1 MSAFFRGLANSFRGI
16 NGRILMVAIVAMA
29 ALAAVGFV
37 SVRTISSVTLAE
49 HEARARVIVEAA
61 TKIVESFE
69 ARAAKGELSQ
79 EAAQKAAKD
88 VLRTVRYDG
97 SEYISI
103 KLAHGM
109 TVMHGQ
115 VAARE
120 GTNTWDD
127 KDANGTYF
135 AREMTRTA
143 EQGGGF
149 SYYLW
154 PKIANAPPTRKAT
167 YSKFAAGDW
176 KWLVSSGI
184 YLDDVEAAAWSNV
197 LRTSGA
203 IAGLALVTFGLAFWL
218 GRRITRPILGL
229 SAATNRLAEGDLSV
243 VVPSLERKDEI
254 GTMAKAIEVLK
265 EKSAEAARLRDEQE
279 RLKAAAAEERQGT
292 LRKLADGF
300 ETSVKRMVD
309 RMAGS
314 ATEMEASANAMTGT
328 AAEANKEA
336 TSAAA
341 AAEQTKTNVSTVA
354 AATEELSS
362 SISEIARQVTQ
373 SSQIAGGAVGDAERT
388 NKAMAEL
395 AESAT
400 RVGAIVELISGIAS
414 QTNLLALNATIEAAR
429 AGEAGK
435 GFAVVASEVKSLAT
449 QTAKATEE
457 IQAKV
462 AEIQS
467 MTGTAV
473 TAIHGIGETVG
484 HMNEIATTIASAVEQ
499 QGAATR
505 EISGNVHQAAEG
517 TRQVSGNVAAAQRA
531 TTETGSAAGTV
542 LTAAGSL
549 SRDAAELRTEVE
561 RFLESVR
568 AA

>member
-1 MSAFFRGLANSFRGI
+1 MIALLHRISEPLRGI
-16 NGRILMVAIVAMA
+16 NGRIFVLAVVAMV
-29 ALAAVGFV
+29 ALAAVGLV
-37 SVRTISSVTLAE
+37 SVRTIATVTLSE
-49 HEARARVIVEAA
+49 HEARARVVAEAA
-61 TKIVESFE
+61 TKIVEALE
-69 ARAAKGELSQ
+69 ARAVKGELSQ
-79 EAAQKAAKD
+79 EAAQTAAKEA
-88 VLRTVRYDG
+88 LRAMRFDG
-97 SEYISI
+97 TEYVTARTPDGTIVI
-103 KLAHGM
+103 
-109 TVMHGQ
+109 HGQ
-115 VAARE
+115 MPTRE
-120 GTNTWDD
+120 GFQTIND
-127 KDANGTYF
+127 KDVNGVAYG
-135 AREMTRTA
+135 RDILNSA
-143 EQGGGF
+143 EAGGGF
-149 SYYLW
+149 SYYSW
-154 PKIANAPPTRKAT
+154 PKVPNTPPVRKVMYSTKAT
-167 YSKFAAGDW
+167 GAW
-176 KWLVSSGI
+176 KWIVSSGI
-184 YLDDVEAAAWSNV
+184 YLDDVDTAVWSNA
-197 LRTSGA
+197 LRTAGT
-203 IAGLALVTFGLAFWL
+203 IAALALVTFGLAFWL

-362 SISEIARQVTQ
+362 SIGEIARQVTQ

-395 AESAT
+395 AESAK

-561 RFLESVR
+561 RFLEGVR

>member
-1 MSAFFRGLANSFRGI
+1 
-16 NGRILMVAIVAMA
+16 V
-29 ALAAVGFV
+29 
-37 SVRTISSVTLAE
+37 
-49 HEARARVIVEAA
+49 
-61 TKIVESFE
+61 
-69 ARAAKGELSQ
+69 
-79 EAAQKAAKD
+79 
-88 VLRTVRYDG
+88 
-97 SEYISI
+97 
-103 KLAHGM
+103 
-109 TVMHGQ
+109 
-115 VAARE
+115 
-120 GTNTWDD
+120 
-127 KDANGTYF
+127 
-135 AREMTRTA
+135 
-143 EQGGGF
+143 
-149 SYYLW
+149 
-154 PKIANAPPTRKAT
+154 
-167 YSKFAAGDW
+167 
-176 KWLVSSGI
+176 
-184 YLDDVEAAAWSNV
+184 
-197 LRTSGA
+197 
-203 IAGLALVTFGLAFWL
+203 LALVTFGLAFWL

-229 SAATNRLAEGDLSV
+229 SSATNHLAEGDLSIS
-243 VVPSLERKDEI
+243 VPSLDRRDEI

-265 EKSAEAARLRDEQE
+265 ERSTEAARLRDEQE
-279 RLKAAAAEERQGT
+279 RLKASAAEERQGT

-328 AAEANKEA
+328 AAEANKET

-362 SISEIARQVTQ
+362 SISEIARQVSQ
-373 SSQIAGGAVGDAERT
+373 SSQIAGDAVGDAERT

-395 AESAT
+395 AESAK
-400 RVGAIVELISGIAS
+400 RVGDIVELISGIAS

-542 LTAAGSL
+542 LSAAGSL
-549 SRDAAELRTEVE
+549 ARDAAELRTEVE
-561 RFLESVR
+561 RFLDGVR